1 MAESDEVLISAAY
14 KVLQKF
20 KKEKRNRRIWIRDY
34 LNKRE
39 TLKSISN
46 ELVLDSF
53 LFKNFSRMSKSDF
66 EYLIQK
72 IGPNIKKQDTVMR
85 TVISNETIPLT
96 TRILITL
103 RYLATGDSYRS
114 LMYLFRVSLMY
125 LFRVFIQSVCLFFR

>member
-14 KVLQKF
+14 IVLQKF

-85 TVISNETIPLT
+85 RAIPLT

-114 LMYLFRVSLMY
+114 LMYLFRV
-125 LFRVFIQSVCLFFR
+125 FIQSVCLFFR